1 MKAIGTDITQHE
13 LWYMIKKQLMKI
25 KKLDK
30 KERKKFNGTYIVR
43 SSK

>member
-1 MKAIGTDITQHE
+1 MKAIGTDITQRE
-13 LWYMIKKQLMKI
+13 FWYIVKKELMKI

-30 KERKKFNGTYIVR
+30 EERKKFNGTYIVR